1 MNNGEYLI
9 LYIMHVLEFK
19 NYEVVPTEE
28 CFMIKPIREL
38 YNKDTSKNKEMFMK
52 QLSIIYFMADPRSSY
67 NYILDLDERF
77 ETIKEQEGL
86 PKSFKIDKQLDSA
99 IECYK
104 QHTIT
109 ASSLLLESTKIAV
122 EKVRNFLKD
131 IDLNKVDEKGK
142 PIYTIN
148 SVTMAIKQI
157 PQLAKDLSEAERAVA
172 KEIEE
177 VGRARGGNESKKAFE
192 DGI

>member
-1 MNNGEYLI
+1 
-9 LYIMHVLEFK
+9 MHVLEFK

-38 YNKDTSKNKEMFMK
+38 YNKDTSKDKETFMK
-52 QLSIIYFMADPRSSY
+52 QLSVIYFMADPRSSY

-86 PKSFKIDKQLDSA
+86 PKSFKIDKQLDNA

-104 QHTIT
+104 THTIT

-148 SVTMAIKQI
+148 SVTTAIKQI